1 LFVTVTFREA
11 RPSATRREKESERER
26 EGERGPKRKREN
38 RGRTEKR
45 IYYGEREKRR
55 ETVYKRRGN
64 LPRAA
69 LLVYLNNAWEGDGDE
84 RVHELGKWMNYKG
97 REIRYG
103 ESGVLALV
111 PLL

>member
-1 LFVTVTFREA
+1 M
-11 RPSATRREKESERER
+11 EKER
-26 EGERGPKRKREN
+26 
-38 RGRTEKR
+38 
-45 IYYGEREKRR
+45 RR

-64 LPRAA
+64 LPRAV
-69 LLVYLNNAWEGDGDE
+69 LLVYLNNAWERDGDE
-84 RVHELGKWMNYKG
+84 RVHEPGKWMNYKG